1 MEFGKSSIEKK
12 LQDYK
17 LLKAKYE
24 RQEKALIDDSVFR
37 KKSSNSLKKHWIYKH
52 IHPFFLYIMVFMV
65 YIIIIG
71 CLNKTIN
78 AISQTSY
85 SGGLIWDMQNI
96 IM

>member
-37 KKSSNSLKKHWIYKH
+37 KNPRILSKT
-52 IHPFFLYIMVFMV
+52 
-65 YIIIIG
+65 
-71 CLNKTIN
+71 LN
-78 AISQTSY
+78 
-85 SGGLIWDMQNI
+85 L
-96 IM
+96 